1 MVSCLCWSGWR
12 PACWWEEANEL
23 LGLLHFHAQLLLL
36 PSKLSWSQPMS
47 PLTSTFMIL
56 FPILPKEREWAAV
69 WCCAACLPGVNHNS
83 NKGVTQEKM
92 NPPKGLIA
100 MKHHLGMCLC
110 DMENSW
116 KKMGKFRLLPY
127 SQPQALCRQFMH
139 RLHYLHNW
147 VILEVKTNA
156 VATLL

>member
-12 PACWWEEANEL
+12 PACRWEEANEL

-92 NPPKGLIA
+92 NPPERFDSNETS
-100 MKHHLGMCLC
+100 LG
-110 DMENSW
+110 NVPAW
-116 KKMGKFRLLPY
+116 HGKFMEKNGKIQTPTP
-127 SQPQALCRQFMH
+127 QPTPSPVQTIHAQAPLF
-139 RLHYLHNW
+139 
-147 VILEVKTNA
+147 A
-156 VATLL
+156 